1 MVTKET
7 VMDALREVY
16 DPEIPVNVVDLG
28 LIYGV
33 EIKDDKVQVQMTMTA
48 RGCPMHQF
56 LSSSAE
62 DRLKNLSGVQDA
74 HVEIVWDPPWT
85 PERITQEGRKAL
97 GWG

>member
-33 EIKDDKVQVQMTMTA
+33 DIKEDNVHVQTTMTA

-62 DRLKNLSGVQDA
+62 ERILSLSGVKDA

>member
-1 MVTKET
+1 MLTKEA

-33 EIKDDKVQVQMTMTA
+33 DVQDDKVHVKMTMTA

-62 DRLKNLSGVQDA
+62 ERLLSLDGVKDA

-97 GWG
+97 GWR

>member
-33 EIKDDKVQVQMTMTA
+33 DIKEDNVHVQMTMTA

-62 DRLKNLSGVQDA
+62 ERILSLSGVKDA